1 MDLGPHQIDF
11 AISTDDEGIQHAF
24 GEGLA
29 ISVLPD
35 APDCHINH
43 RRQIKIGCG
52 GNGEMTGI
60 GQGASASHLVCQLA
74 GIRLYVRQLEP
85 GKYSLI
91 MTSQKVIL

>member
-11 AISTDDEGIQHAF
+11 AISTDDEGIKHAF

-35 APDCHINH
+35 SPDSRIAH
-43 RRQIKIGCG
+43 RRQMKVGCS
-52 GNGEMTGI
+52 GNGEITGT
-60 GQGASASHLVCQLA
+60 GQGPSASHLVCQLA
-74 GIRLYVRQLEP
+74 GIRLYVRQIEP
-85 GKYSLI
+85 GNYSLI